1 MHPYLIRFGPLTI
14 YSYGAM
20 LLVGFLAGLWWA
32 RREGRRRGIASGAI
46 VDLSL
51 WMLFGSLLFARIF
64 FVLLNLAFYRSQPLS
79 ALFLGNGHFAI
90 QGLSFHGGLFGAML
104 GSFIFCRRARL
115 SWLLLADI
123 MAPAAA
129 LGYGFGR
136 IGCFLNGCC
145 YGAPTHLPW
154 GTRFLIDPETGVC
167 TPPSHPTQIYAALG
181 SWAIFGLLL
190 LLRNKLPGKGQLAF
204 SYLAL
209 YSVLRF
215 GVEFFRRGSTAI
227 VSWGGLTQAQIAS
240 IIIFVIA
247 LVLIFYLRPRPS
259 SRKAS

>member
-1 MHPYLIRFGPLTI
+1 MHPYLFRIGPLTI
-14 YSYGAM
+14 YSYGAL

-32 RREGRRRGIASGAI
+32 RREGRRRGIAPGAI

-51 WMLFGSLLFARIF
+51 WMLFGGLLFARVF
-64 FVLLNLAFYRSQPLS
+64 FILLNFEFYRSQPLVS
-79 ALFLGNGHFAI
+79 LFFGSGHFAV
-90 QGLSFHGGLFGAML
+90 QGLSFHGGLFGAIM
-104 GSFIFCRRARL
+104 GSLIYVRRAGL
-115 SWLLLADI
+115 SWLMLADI

-145 YGAPTHLPW
+145 YGAPTNLSW
-154 GTRFLIDPETGVC
+154 GTHFLLDPDSGAC
-167 TPPSHPTQIYAALG
+167 TPASHPTQIYAALG

-190 LLRNKLPGKGQLAF
+190 LLRNRFTGKGQLAF

-215 GVEFFRRGSTAI
+215 GVEFFRQGYTAQTA
-227 VSWGGLTQAQIAS
+227 WGIFTQAQIAS
-240 IIIFVIA
+240 IIIFMIA
-247 LVLIFYLRPRPS
+247 LGLILYLRPGPDLREVS
-259 SRKAS
+259 

>member
-1 MHPYLIRFGPLTI
+1 MHPYLIRLGPLTI

-32 RREGRRRGIASGAI
+32 RQEGRRRGITPGAI
-46 VDLSL
+46 VDLAL
-51 WMLFGSLLFARIF
+51 WMLFGGLLFARIF
-64 FVLLNLAFYRSQPLS
+64 FILLNFEFYRSQPLS
-79 ALFLGNGHFAI
+79 SLFFGGGHFAI
-90 QGLSFHGGLFGAML
+90 QGLSFHGGLFGAIL
-104 GSFIFCRRARL
+104 GLLIYARRAQL
-115 SWLLLADI
+115 SWLTLADI

-145 YGAPTHLPW
+145 YGAPTNLPW
-154 GTRFLIDPETGVC
+154 GTHFLLDPDSGLC

-181 SWAIFGLLL
+181 SWAIFGLLV
-190 LLRNKLPGKGQLAF
+190 LLRGKLTGKGQLAF

-215 GVEFFRRGSTAI
+215 GVEFFRRGYTAQAA
-227 VSWGGLTQAQIAS
+227 WGSLTQAQLAS
-240 IIIFVIA
+240 IIMFIVA
-247 LVLIFYLRPRPS
+247 LGLILYLRPRTD
-259 SRKAS
+259 SRKAP